1 MLCPSPPSVLSELGF
16 NPSLNSSNSFT
27 GLSTSFQAL
36 FPYSR
41 QLRKANHRSIS
52 LRILLQPPNT
62 FNFFIGSNSTLGS
75 SHRRS
80 KSLVPSPTN
89 SDWWKVV
96 DNAEED
102 STAPPGPLI
111 SDPGY
116 VNGLDSALI
125 PLLDGLVHN
134 ISCSWF
140 FDSTSDSRLEM
151 QSAVDPLT
159 APGLLLEFDFDLLD

>member
-1 MLCPSPPSVLSELGF
+1 
-16 NPSLNSSNSFT
+16 
-27 GLSTSFQAL
+27 AL

-75 SHRRS
+75 GHRRT
-80 KSLVPSPTN
+80 KSLIPSPTN

-96 DNAEED
+96 NSSEEEAA
-102 STAPPGPLI
+102 SSSGPLI

-140 FDSTSDSRLEM
+140 FDSTSNSSLEM
-151 QSAVDPLT
+151 QSATDPLA
-159 APGLLLEFDFDLLD
+159 APGLLLEFDLDLLD